1 MLSAE
6 AAAGE
11 GGGEEHPEEGG
22 EVDAEQEDE
31 ETGSG
36 GGEAGGARDAKGEAI
51 TYVRTHVP
59 DLFWMALAH
68 EGRGVT

>member
-1 MLSAE
+1 M
-6 AAAGE
+6 
-11 GGGEEHPEEGG
+11 
-22 EVDAEQEDE
+22 DAEEADD
-31 ETGSG
+31 ETGRG